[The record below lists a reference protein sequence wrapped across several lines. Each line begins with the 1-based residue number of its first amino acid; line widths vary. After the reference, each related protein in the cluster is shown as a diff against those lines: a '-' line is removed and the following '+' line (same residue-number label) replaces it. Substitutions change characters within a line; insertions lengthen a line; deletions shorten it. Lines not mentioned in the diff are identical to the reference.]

1 MFENIPADLKQNGLF
16 CGWKLVPRQWKFG
29 EEFDINK
36 LLKDKANQTKV
47 PLSISKGGFAR
58 SNDKST
64 FVDFKTAVNSD
75 IAKPVI
81 VNGRFVNGLGLG
93 IFNGYSAVDIDHCV
107 ENGKANEFAQK
118 IIDYFQS
125 YTEIS
130 PSGTGI
136 RIIFKTDVKE
146 IDKTQYY
153 INNNDRGLEIY
164 IEGSTSKFVTLTGNI
179 YSGCAGFGI
188 VNVNPMP
195 IMNEFMFKPSKKSDT
210 YSPIVKAEFNL
221 QRALNNDRKFHDLWF
236 SKVPGLQ
243 GNESKSDMSLCNKL
257 AFYCQKDTNKMND
270 LFTSSP
276 YFHSK
281 DASHV
286 AKWNERQDYRQTT
299 LNEAVSACKAVYNP
313 QIKNDKTIISDKV
326 AMNDNSFTYTDT
338 GNATQFVAVYDK
350 EIRYN
355 RDNKMWMI
363 WNGLY
368 WEFDVLDKIKVF
380 ADEYI
385 ETLKQNTNMILYDKD
400 YRKNIERLLSSNG
413 KEMMIKE
420 SQHLI
425 GIPCTNTDFDK
436 NLYEINCRSGVMNLK
451 TGVNKEH
458 APELMQS
465 KFCDCELSEKR
476 PEKFLAFLNDTFDS
490 DKEVIRYV
498 LTVFA
503 ICLTGDTTEQKIW
516 YFVGDGSDGKSLLVK
531 VISTIL
537 GDYSATAST
546 DLIIDKKYQSQN
558 ISEVARLKGKRL
570 VSISE
575 TKTEDKLDEAGVKN
589 MTGGDS
595 IVARF
600 LYCNEFEYTPE
611 FKIIMMSNYEPRIVG
626 NDHGIRRRIKIV
638 RFQHTIADD
647 RQDRHLYEKLIA
659 EKNEIFTLLVDYYK
673 EYLKVGLIEPKK
685 VTDWSQ
691 GYFKDNDVIQQ
702 WIDEDCEI
710 GNGFHGNANDLWAD
724 FKMWYDK
731 RNEYFKYSQ
740 TLFGRNLTKKFKKS
754 IQYGRT
760 IYEGIEV
767 IRK

>member
-16 CGWKLVPRQWKFG
+16 CGWKLVPRQWKIG
-29 EEFDINK
+29 QEFDIGK
-36 LLKDKANQTKV
+36 LLADKDNQTKV
-47 PLSISKGGFAR
+47 PLSVNGGFAR
-58 SNDKST
+58 SNDRSS

-107 ENGKANEFAQK
+107 KNGKANDFAQK

-125 YTEIS
+125 YTELS
-130 PSGTGI
+130 PSRTGI
-136 RIIFKTDVKE
+136 RIIFKTDVKS
-146 IDKTQYY
+146 IDKNQYY
-153 INNNDRGLEIY
+153 INNRKLGLEIY
-164 IEGSTSKFVTLTGNI
+164 IEGSTAKFVTITGDI
-179 YSGCAGFGI
+179 YDGTAGFGI
-188 VNVNPMP
+188 VTADPMP
-195 IMNEFMFKPSKKSDT
+195 IMNEYMFKTTPLYESKQAEA
-210 YSPIVKAEFNL
+210 PARKADFNL
-221 QRALNNDRKFHDLWF
+221 ERALNNDRKLHDLWF
-236 SKVPGLQ
+236 SKASGTG
-243 GNESKSDMSLCNKL
+243 GNESETDLALCSKL
-257 AFYCQKDTNKMND
+257 AFYCQKDTNKMNA

-281 DASHV
+281 DKSHIS
-286 AKWNERQDYRQTT
+286 KWNDREDYSRMT
-299 LNEAVSACKAVYNP
+299 LDKACEGVNAVYGP
-313 QIKNDKTIISDKV
+313 TVRVEKV
-326 AMNDNSFTYTDT
+326 AINDNKFSYSDT
-338 GNATQFVAVYDK
+338 GNAKEFVSIFGNT
-350 EIRYN
+350 IRYN

-368 WEFDVLDKIKVF
+368 WEFDVLNKIKVL

-385 ETLKQNTNMILYDKD
+385 ENLKNNSDMILVDKD

-420 SQHLI
+420 AQHI
-425 GIPCTNTDFDK
+425 PGIPCQNTDFDK
-436 NLYEINCRSGVMNLK
+436 DIYKINCRSGVLDLRTGNLQD
-451 TGVNKEH
+451 H
-458 APELMQS
+458 LPSLMQS
-465 KFCDCELSEKR
+465 KFCNCEITKKR
-476 PEKFLAFLNDTFDS
+476 PEKFLKFLDETFS
-490 DKEVIRYV
+490 GDKEVVRYI

-516 YFVGDGSDGKSLLVK
+516 YLVGDGSDGKSLLVK
-531 VISTIL
+531 VISYVL

-558 ISEVARLKGKRL
+558 ISEVARLKGKRM

-611 FKIIMMSNYEPRIVG
+611 FKILMMSNYEPRIVG
-626 NDHGIRRRIKIV
+626 NDHGIRRRIKII
-638 RFQHTIADD
+638 RFQHTIADEE
-647 RQDRHLYEKLIA
+647 QDRHLFEKLIA
-659 EKNEIFTLLVDYYK
+659 EKDAIFSLLVDYYK
-673 EYLKVGLIEPKK
+673 EYLKVGLVEPKK

-740 TLFGRNLTKKFKKS
+740 TLFGRNLTKKYRKS

>member
-16 CGWKLVPRQWKFG
+16 CGWKLVPRQWKIG
-29 EEFDINK
+29 DDFDIEK
-36 LLKDKANQTKV
+36 LLADKNNQTKV
-47 PLSISKGGFAR
+47 PLSVNGGFAR
-58 SNDKST
+58 SNDRST

-107 ENGKANEFAQK
+107 KNGKANDFAQK

-125 YTEIS
+125 YTELS
-130 PSGTGI
+130 PSRTGI
-136 RIIFKTDVKE
+136 RIIFKTDVKS
-146 IDKTQYY
+146 IDKNQYY
-153 INNNDRGLEIY
+153 INNRKLGLEIY
-164 IEGSTSKFVTLTGNI
+164 IEGSTAKFVTITGDI
-179 YSGCAGFGI
+179 YDGTAGFGI
-188 VNVNPMP
+188 VTADPMP
-195 IMNEFMFKPSKKSDT
+195 IMNEYMFKTTPLYGSKQAEA
-210 YSPIVKAEFNL
+210 PARKADFNL
-221 QRALNNDRKFHDLWF
+221 ERALSNDRKFHDLWF
-236 SKVPGLQ
+236 SKASGSG
-243 GNESKSDMSLCNKL
+243 GNESETDLALCSKL
-257 AFYCQKDTNKMND
+257 AFYCQKDTSKMND

-281 DASHV
+281 DGGHV
-286 AKWNERQDYRQTT
+286 AKWNDREDYSRMTLDKACERV
-299 LNEAVSACKAVYNP
+299 NAVYDP
-313 QIKNDKTIISDKV
+313 SVRVEKV
-326 AMNDNSFTYTDT
+326 AINDNKFSYSDT
-338 GNATQFVAVYDK
+338 GNAEEFVSIYGK
-350 EIRYN
+350 IIKYN

-368 WEFDVLDKIKVF
+368 WEFDVLEKIKVL
-380 ADEYI
+380 ADDFI
-385 ETLKQNTNMILYDKD
+385 DRLKANSDMILMDKD

-420 SQHLI
+420 AQHI
-425 GIPCTNTDFDK
+425 PNIPCQNTDFDK
-436 NLYEINCRSGVMNLK
+436 DIYKINCRSGVLDLK
-451 TGVNKEH
+451 TGNIQDH
-458 APELMQS
+458 LPSLMQS
-465 KFCDCELSEKR
+465 KFCNCEITKKR
-476 PEKFLAFLNDTFDS
+476 PEKFLKFLDETFS
-490 DKEVIRYV
+490 GDKEVVRYI

-516 YFVGDGSDGKSLLVK
+516 YLVGDGSDGKSLLVK
-531 VISTIL
+531 VISYVL

-558 ISEVARLKGKRL
+558 ISEVARLKGKRM

-611 FKIIMMSNYEPRIVG
+611 FKILMMSNYEPRIVG
-626 NDHGIRRRIKIV
+626 NDHGIRRRIKII
-638 RFQHTIADD
+638 RFQHTIADEE
-647 RQDRHLYEKLIA
+647 QDRHLFEKLIA
-659 EKNEIFTLLVDYYK
+659 EKDAIFSLLVDYYK
-673 EYLKVGLIEPKK
+673 EYLKVGLVEPKK

-691 GYFKDNDVIQQ
+691 GYFNDNDVIQQ

-710 GNGFHGNANDLWAD
+710 GNGLHGNANDLWAD

-740 TLFGRNLTKKFKKS
+740 TLFGRNLTKKYKKS

>member
-16 CGWKLVPRQWKFG
+16 CGWKLVPRQWKIG
-29 EEFDINK
+29 DDFDIEK
-36 LLKDKANQTKV
+36 LLADKNNQTKV
-47 PLSISKGGFAR
+47 PLSVNGGFAR
-58 SNDKST
+58 SNDRST

-107 ENGKANEFAQK
+107 KNGKANDFAQK

-125 YTEIS
+125 YTELS
-130 PSGTGI
+130 PSRTGI
-136 RIIFKTDVKE
+136 RIIFKTDVKS
-146 IDKTQYY
+146 IDKNQYY
-153 INNNDRGLEIY
+153 INNRKLGLEIY
-164 IEGSTSKFVTLTGNI
+164 IEGSTAKFVTITGDI
-179 YSGCAGFGI
+179 YDGTAGFGI
-188 VNVNPMP
+188 VTADPMP
-195 IMNEFMFKPSKKSDT
+195 IMNEYMFKTTTLYESKQAEA
-210 YSPIVKAEFNL
+210 PARKADFNL
-221 QRALNNDRKFHDLWF
+221 ERALSNDRKFHDLWF
-236 SKVPGLQ
+236 SKASGSG
-243 GNESKSDMSLCNKL
+243 GNESETDLALCSKL
-257 AFYCQKDTNKMND
+257 AFYCQKDTSKMND

-281 DASHV
+281 DKSHIS
-286 AKWNERQDYRQTT
+286 KWNDREDYSRMT
-299 LNEAVSACKAVYNP
+299 LDKACEGVDAVYDP
-313 QIKNDKTIISDKV
+313 SVRVEKV
-326 AMNDNSFTYTDT
+326 AINDNKFSYSDT
-338 GNATQFVAVYDK
+338 GNAEEFVSIFGK
-350 EIRYN
+350 SIRYN

-368 WEFDVLDKIKVF
+368 WEFDVLEKIKVL
-380 ADEYI
+380 ADDFI
-385 ETLKQNTNMILYDKD
+385 DRLKANSDMILMDKD

-420 SQHLI
+420 AQHI
-425 GIPCTNTDFDK
+425 PNIPCQNTDFDK
-436 NLYEINCRSGVMNLK
+436 DIYKINCRSGVLDLK
-451 TGVNKEH
+451 TGNIQDH
-458 APELMQS
+458 LPSLMQS
-465 KFCDCELSEKR
+465 KFCNCEITKKR
-476 PEKFLAFLNDTFDS
+476 PEKFLKFLDETFS
-490 DKEVIRYV
+490 GDKEVVRYI

-516 YFVGDGSDGKSLLVK
+516 YLVGDGSDGKSLLVK
-531 VISTIL
+531 VISYVL

-558 ISEVARLKGKRL
+558 ISEVARLKGKRM

-611 FKIIMMSNYEPRIVG
+611 FKILMMSNYEPRIVG
-626 NDHGIRRRIKIV
+626 NDHGIRRRIKII
-638 RFQHTIADD
+638 RFQHTIADEE
-647 RQDRHLYEKLIA
+647 QDRHLYEKLIA
-659 EKNEIFTLLVDYYK
+659 EKNEIFSMLVDYYR
-673 EYLKVGLIEPKK
+673 EYLKSGLVEPKK

-691 GYFKDNDVIQQ
+691 GYFKDNDVVQQ
-702 WIDEDCEI
+702 WIDEDCI
-710 GNGFHGNANDLWAD
+710 VGNGFHDEANNLWAD

-740 TLFGRNLTKKFKKS
+740 TLFGRNLTKKYKKS

>member
-16 CGWKLVPRQWKFG
+16 CGWKLVPRQWKIG
-29 EEFDINK
+29 DDFDIEK
-36 LLKDKANQTKV
+36 LLADKNNQTKV
-47 PLSISKGGFAR
+47 PLSVNGGFAR
-58 SNDKST
+58 SNDRST

-107 ENGKANEFAQK
+107 KNGKANDFAQK

-125 YTEIS
+125 YTELS
-130 PSGTGI
+130 PSRTGI
-136 RIIFKTDVKE
+136 RIIFKTDVKS
-146 IDKTQYY
+146 IDKNQYY
-153 INNNDRGLEIY
+153 INNRKLGLEIY
-164 IEGSTSKFVTLTGNI
+164 IEGSTAKFVTITGDI
-179 YSGCAGFGI
+179 YDGTAGFGI
-188 VNVNPMP
+188 VTADPMP
-195 IMNEFMFKPSKKSDT
+195 IMNEYMFKTTPLYESKQAEA
-210 YSPIVKAEFNL
+210 PARKADFNL
-221 QRALNNDRKFHDLWF
+221 ERALSNDRKFHDLWF
-236 SKVPGLQ
+236 SKASGSG
-243 GNESKSDMSLCNKL
+243 GNESETDLALCSKL
-257 AFYCQKDTNKMND
+257 AFYCQKDTSKMND

-281 DASHV
+281 DGGHV
-286 AKWNERQDYRQTT
+286 AKWNDRDDYSRMT
-299 LNEAVSACKAVYNP
+299 LDKACEGVNAVYDP
-313 QIKNDKTIISDKV
+313 SVRVDKV
-326 AMNDNSFTYTDT
+326 AVADNSFTYTDT
-338 GNATQFVAVYDK
+338 GNAEKFILIYGK
-350 EIRYN
+350 SIRYN

-368 WEFDVLDKIKVF
+368 WEFDVLDKIKVL

-385 ETLKQNTNMILYDKD
+385 ENLKNNSDMILVDKD

-420 SQHLI
+420 AQHI
-425 GIPCTNTDFDK
+425 PGIPCQNTDFDK
-436 NLYEINCRSGVMNLK
+436 EIYWINCRSGVLDLRTGNLQD
-451 TGVNKEH
+451 H
-458 APELMQS
+458 LPSLMQS
-465 KFCDCELSEKR
+465 KFCNCEITKKR
-476 PEKFLAFLNDTFDS
+476 PEKFLKFLDETFS
-490 DKEVIRYV
+490 GDKEVVRYI

-516 YFVGDGSDGKSLLVK
+516 YLVGDGSDGKSLLVK
-531 VISTIL
+531 VISYVL

-558 ISEVARLKGKRL
+558 ISEVARLKGKRM

-611 FKIIMMSNYEPRIVG
+611 FKILMMSNYEPRIVG
-626 NDHGIRRRIKIV
+626 NDHGIRRRIKII
-638 RFQHTIADD
+638 RFQHTIADEE
-647 RQDRHLYEKLIA
+647 QDRHLFEKLIA
-659 EKNEIFTLLVDYYK
+659 EKDAIFSLLVDYYK
-673 EYLKVGLIEPKK
+673 EYLKVGLVEPKK

-710 GNGFHGNANDLWAD
+710 GNGFHDEANNLWAD
-724 FKMWYDK
+724 FKIWYDK
-731 RNEYFKYSQ
+731 RNEYFRYSQ
-740 TLFGRNLTKKFKKS
+740 TLFGRNLTKKYRKS